1 MFRQRIS
8 GLEPHGEP
16 FGVFTPDCLV
26 CGRCRHRVSRRR
38 VLVPPTP
45 PGSRAREVLS
55 PSCVVASRPQQLK
68 KIIMRVL
75 ALALAAQGA
84 LALNIGP
91 LVTSPTVSVVP
102 SSRAAIFLRCSS
114 IAALHDFISC
124 L

>member
-1 MFRQRIS
+1 M
-8 GLEPHGEP
+8 
-16 FGVFTPDCLV
+16 
-26 CGRCRHRVSRRR
+26 
-38 VLVPPTP
+38 
-45 PGSRAREVLS
+45 LS
-55 PSCVVASRPQQLK
+55 PSCVVASRPQPLK

>member
-1 MFRQRIS
+1 MFRQRIW
-8 GLEPHGEP
+8 GWNLTANR
-16 FGVFTPDCLV
+16 FGVFTPAFPV
-26 CGRCRHRVSRRR
+26 FKVSMSRRR
-38 VLVPPTP
+38 VLVPPTA

-102 SSRAAIFLRCSS
+102 SSRAAIFLRCGS